1 MVSNLP
7 ITEKT
12 SFVDVIRH
20 HADNTPGRRSLTF
33 VTGASE
39 LDVHWTYGDLDTR
52 ARAIASA
59 LQDQCLPGD
68 RVLLL
73 YPPGLEYVAAFLG
86 CQYAGVTAVPAYPP
100 EVGRSAR
107 SLSRLLGIIEDAQV
121 SMVLT
126 ISAVRAV
133 GDSLLSQREGPE
145 LRWCATDIVPD
156 SAAADWRPL
165 LSTADDLAFLQ
176 YTSGSTRA
184 PRGVRVTQR
193 NLVANSELIR
203 HAMRHDPDCHV
214 VTWLPPYHDMGL
226 IGGILQPLHVGMAC
240 ELMSPLTFLHSPS
253 TWLER
258 ISGKSRVS
266 AGGPN
271 FAYDLCARKIE
282 PLDRERLDLSGWD
295 VAFCGAEPVRAQ
307 TLRSFASAFEVAG
320 FHRQSLFPCYGMAE
334 CTLMVSGGQRPDG
347 PSEIRVDA
355 DVLEQGRIS
364 MREGAGTRVLV
375 GNGPVVPDHDV
386 QVVDPQ
392 TRQPCRSDEVGE
404 IWISGA
410 SVADGYWSEPEHGV
424 QTFGATLPFRPGVR
438 FLRTGDLGFLRDG
451 ELFVTGRR
459 REMIIIDGR
468 NLYPHDIE
476 HSVAACHPG
485 LRPGGG
491 VAFTVDPDGQP
502 ELVVLQELR
511 HAPEIADRDG
521 LLTTIRSVVGA
532 EHGVMPAVVAL
543 VEPGAV
549 PKTSSGKVQRMLCR
563 ADFERGRLAVVAQ
576 WRLADQPTTLRAARG
591 PAWQRRDELVRYL
604 TERINTVLRL
614 GNGSALGA
622 KTGFLELGIDSVA
635 AVEIRNRVQAEL
647 GVSLPIGL
655 LFDHPTID
663 ALASYLDGV
672 LAISERTPR

>member
-1 MVSNLP
+1 MSLS
-7 ITEKT
+7 ITDKT
-12 SFVDVIRH
+12 SFVDVIRN
-20 HADNTPGRRSLTF
+20 HAENTPEQRSLTF

-39 LDVHWTYGDLDTR
+39 FDVHWTYGDLDRR

-73 YPPGLEYVAAFLG
+73 YPPVLEYVAAFLG

-100 EVGRSAR
+100 EVGRSRR
-107 SLSRLLGIIEDAQV
+107 SLARLLGIVEDARV

-126 ISAVRAV
+126 TSEVRAV
-133 GDSLLSQREGPE
+133 GDTVLPQGDSTR

-156 SAAADWRPL
+156 SAAEDWRPL
-165 LSTADDLAFLQ
+165 TSTPDDLAFLQ

-203 HAMRHDPDCHV
+203 HAMRHDRDCHV
-214 VTWLPPYHDMGL
+214 VSWLPPYHDMGL
-226 IGGILQPLHVGMAC
+226 IGGILQPLYVGMTC
-240 ELMSPLTFLHSPS
+240 ELMSPLTFLHAPS

-258 ISGKSRVS
+258 ISGKARVS

-271 FAYDLCARKIE
+271 FAYDLCVRKIE
-282 PLDRERLDLSGWD
+282 PPDRERLDLTGWD

-307 TLRSFASAFEVAG
+307 TLHSFASAFAVAG
-320 FHRQSLFPCYGMAE
+320 FRGRSLFPCYGMAE

-347 PSEIRVDA
+347 PREIRVDA
-355 DVLEQGRIS
+355 DVLEQGRIGV
-364 MREGAGTRVLV
+364 RAGAGTHVLV

-392 TRQPCRSDEVGE
+392 TRQPCRSDEIGE
-404 IWISGA
+404 IWVSGP
-410 SVADGYWSEPEHGV
+410 SVADGYWSEPDHGV
-424 QTFGATLPFRPGVR
+424 QTFDATLPHRPGMR

-459 REMIIIDGR
+459 TELIIIDGR
-468 NLYPHDIE
+468 NFYPHDIE
-476 HSVAACHPG
+476 HTVAACHPA
-485 LRPGGG
+485 LRPGGT
-491 VAFTVDPDGQP
+491 VACTVDPDGRP

-511 HAPEIADRDG
+511 RAHDVVDLAG
-521 LLTTIRSVVGA
+521 LLTTIRSAIGA

-543 VEPGAV
+543 VEPGTV
-549 PKTSSGKVQRMLCR
+549 PKTSSGKVQRMQCR
-563 ADFERGRLAVVAQ
+563 ADFEHGRLAVVAQ
-576 WRLADQPTTLRAARG
+576 WRLADQPTTPRAAPG
-591 PAWQRRDELVRYL
+591 PAWQRHDELVRYL
-604 TERINTVLRL
+604 TDRINTVLRL
-614 GNGSALGA
+614 DNGSVLGA

-663 ALASYLDGV
+663 ALASHLSGV

>member
-1 MVSNLP
+1 MSLT
-7 ITEKT
+7 ITDKT

-20 HADNTPGRRSLTF
+20 HAENTPEQRSLTF
-33 VTGASE
+33 VSGASE
-39 LDVHWTYGDLDTR
+39 FDVHWTYGQLDRR

-73 YPPGLEYVAAFLG
+73 YPPSLEYVAAFLG

-100 EVGRSAR
+100 EVGRSPR
-107 SLSRLLGIIEDAQV
+107 SLSRLLGIVEDAQI
-121 SMVLT
+121 SLVLT
-126 ISAVRAV
+126 TSEAHAVA
-133 GDSLLSQREGPE
+133 DTLLPRGNRSQ

-165 LSTADDLAFLQ
+165 RSTSDDLAFLQ

-203 HAMRHDPDCHV
+203 HAMRHDRNCHV

-226 IGGILQPLHVGMAC
+226 IGGILQPLHLGMTC
-240 ELMSPLTFLHSPS
+240 ELMSPLTFLHFPS
-253 TWLER
+253 IWLER
-258 ISGKSRVS
+258 ISGRMRVS

-271 FAYDLCARKIE
+271 FAYDLCVRKIE
-282 PLDRERLDLSGWD
+282 PHDRERLDLSGWD

-307 TLRSFASAFEVAG
+307 TLRSFAAAFAVAG
-320 FHRQSLFPCYGMAE
+320 FRSRSLFPCYGMAE

-364 MREGAGTRVLV
+364 LREGAGTRVLV

-386 QVVDPQ
+386 RVVNPH
-392 TRQPCRSDEVGE
+392 TGRPCRSDEVGE
-404 IWISGA
+404 IWVGGPC
-410 SVADGYWSEPEHGV
+410 VADGYWAEPEHGP
-424 QTFGATLPFRPGVR
+424 QTFGAILPHRPEMR

-459 REMIIIDGR
+459 SELIIIDGR
-468 NLYPHDIE
+468 NFYPHDIE
-476 HSVAACHPG
+476 QTVAACHPA
-485 LRPGGG
+485 LRPGGTA
-491 VAFTVDPDGQP
+491 AFTVDRDDRP

-511 HAPEIADRDG
+511 RAHEVADPDDV
-521 LLTTIRSVVGA
+521 LAVIRSAVGA

-563 ADFERGRLAVVAQ
+563 ADFGHGRLAVVAQ
-576 WRLADQPTTLRAARG
+576 WRLADQPTRLRTPPRG
-591 PAWQRRDELVRYL
+591 PAWQRHDELVRYL
-604 TERINTVLRL
+604 TDRINTVLRL
-614 GNGSALGA
+614 EHGSVLGA

-647 GVSLPIGL
+647 GVPLPVGL

-663 ALASYLDGV
+663 ALAGYLHGV
-672 LAISERTPR
+672 LALSERTPR